1 MKEFK
6 SVDDILVFA
15 IDEEQKAV
23 DFYSKLASNARS
35 EEMKDVFTE
44 FAEEEIKHKTRLT
57 KIREEGIFDMP
68 KDAVHDLKISDYVVN
83 VKPTPEMTYEEAL
96 IVAMK
101 KEKAAFRLYTNL
113 AAKAPNEDL
122 KDVFL
127 SLAAEE
133 SKHKLRF
140 EVEYDDF
147 VLREN

>member
-35 EEMKDVFTE
+35 EEMKEVFTE

-57 KIREEGIFDMP
+57 KIREEGVFDMP
-68 KDAVHDLKISDYVVN
+68 KESVHDLKISDYVVN

-101 KEKAAFRLYTNL
+101 KEKAAFKLYTNL
-113 AAKAPNEDL
+113 AGKAPNEYL

-140 EVEYDDF
+140 EVEYDDY

>member
-6 SVDDILVFA
+6 SIDDILVFA

-23 DFYSKLASNARS
+23 DFYSVLAGNARS
-35 EEMKDVFTE
+35 EEMKNIFIE
-44 FAEEEIKHKTRLT
+44 FAEEEIKHKTRLI
-57 KIREEGIFDMP
+57 KIREEGVFDMP
-68 KDAVHDLKISDYVVN
+68 KQDVQDLKISDYLVS
-83 VKPTPEMTYEEAL
+83 VKPTPDMTYEEAL
-96 IVAMK
+96 VVAMK
-101 KEKAAFRLYTNL
+101 KEKAAFKLYTNL
-113 AAKAPNEDL
+113 AAKAPTEDL

-140 EVEYDDF
+140 EIEYDDF

>member
-35 EEMKDVFTE
+35 QEMKDVFIE

-57 KIREEGIFDMP
+57 KIREEGVFDMP
-68 KDAVHDLKISDYVVN
+68 KEGVHDLRISDYVVN

-101 KEKAAFRLYTNL
+101 KEKAAFKLYTNL
-113 AAKAPNEDL
+113 AAKVPNEDI

-140 EVEYDDF
+140 EVEYDDY